1 MKNVVRNMPRY
12 LRTLC
17 SPTSLFRDYPLI
29 LLGYLVHRT
38 WPMTHGWLTV
48 TILTA
53 TAILGIWKGW
63 EYYRSRYESEIPRW
77 MDQWFFDPASLL
89 TYIDRQ
95 ANVMMTSIVLFSLG
109 FQPWLMVGG
118 FLIHVLMG
126 LLTIMWLH
134 GLVEDMMWGL
144 RDWFHRTK
152 RNIGVLAA

>member
-53 TAILGIWKGW
+53 AAILGIWKGW
-63 EYYRSRYESEIPRW
+63 EYYRRHYDVEIPEW
-77 MDQWFFDPASLL
+77 MDRQFSDAASLL
-89 TYIDRQ
+89 THIDRQ
-95 ANVMMTSIVLFSLG
+95 ASAMMVSILLFSLG

-118 FLIHVLMG
+118 FLISTLMG
-126 LLTIMWLH
+126 VLTIMWLN
-134 GLVEDMMWGL
+134 GLVEDMTWYL
-144 RDWFHRTK
+144 KDWFHRTK
-152 RNIGVLAA
+152 RNVGVLAA